1 MALILAEINKLR
13 VMFADYATQG
23 DMANELQKF
32 TLKFK
37 SIYDHIDEEIE
48 KVRRE
53 FKNKLDKKV
62 DLPDFQ
68 KI

>member
-1 MALILAEINKLR
+1 
-13 VMFADYATQG
+13 
-23 DMANELQKF
+23 MANELQKF

-62 DLPDFQ
+62 DLPDF
-68 KI
+68 